1 MRKSFL
7 MCLAAMMVTTPLW
20 AQQENEEEKAFGYE
34 AEIDFQSALLWRGD
48 YSKVANLQSTVGV
61 SYKGL
66 FASAWGFL
74 NQRGETMC
82 ELSAGYEYSN
92 ATLYFIQYMGNEFAE
107 EMSYSYGYPKESY
120 NYFEL
125 NAGYTLPWFPL
136 SVNWSTVFSK
146 TDSDETDK
154 QLYSSYLE
162 CSYEAEVKGVTL
174 TASVGASP
182 WKSMYTDSNGF
193 KVTDLSL
200 RAEHVVGAT
209 KQLSIPLR
217 LHLAYNPHYNEF
229 GVAIGIA
236 LSFNN

>member
-7 MCLAAMMVTTPLW
+7 MCLAAMITVIPLY
-20 AQQENEEEKAFGYE
+20 AQQESEEEKAFGYE

-48 YSKVANLQSTVGV
+48 YSKVVNLQSTVEIG
-61 SYKGL
+61 YRGL

-107 EMSYSYGYPKESY
+107 EFSYSYGYPKEMY

-125 NAGYTLPWFPL
+125 NAGYTLPWVPL

-146 TDSDETDK
+146 TDTDETDK

-162 CSYEAEVKGVTL
+162 CSYEAEVKGLTL
-174 TASVGASP
+174 TATIGASP
-182 WKSMYTDSNGF
+182 WKSMYTDSNVF

-209 KQLSIPLR
+209 KQVSIPLR
-217 LHLAYNPHYNEF
+217 LHLAYNPYCKEF
-229 GVAIGIA
+229 GVAIGVA
-236 LSFNN
+236 FSFAN